1 MDATLKFQ
9 SADFTGQDIA
19 GLPDVPSE
27 AGFTAAQLKARFDN
41 IGKAL
46 IALGKHNDLV
56 DALSSAYGAAGI
68 GTLDYDE
75 QGTGLSVQDS
85 LDALWDGIRAAANDL
100 AASPGASHVGA
111 VDADGIE
118 SNVQAALDLLSNAA
132 NILVRRVGYT
142 VDHKTSGS
150 NSTQIL
156 DTDVQSAMNWLS
168 AQ

>member
-27 AGFTAAQLKARFDN
+27 AGITAAQLKARFDN